1 MGERISMRRKARGAV
16 RAFLWGVFL
25 FLGCGGEPR
34 DAAEFRA
41 RPGDLEAA
49 SRQPCLQR
57 DPLRRALFG
66 DLHVHTALSSDAW
79 NYDVEVR
86 PSDAYAYAFGEPI
99 LLPPKDAEGAGTR
112 RVRIDRPLDFAAVT
126 DHAEFLGE
134 TRLCADPSSEAYASE
149 TCVEVR
155 ASTTPLDN
163 PFVFVSMN
171 PWPSRA
177 DDVCGEDGERCR
189 EALRSAWDETI
200 RAAQEWDDS
209 SAACERT
216 TFIGYEYSSLRLGSN
231 LHRNVIFRNEVVP
244 RRPFSYLD
252 AQRAWQ
258 LWEHLRDDCI
268 ESGTGCD
275 AISIP
280 HNSNISNGRMF
291 AVDYPETADF
301 EAEVARARLR
311 ARVEPLVEVMQHK
324 GDSECRVEMD
334 GILGATDEA
343 CGFEKFSAVRYQD
356 EDGKAGAPGAC
367 WDWMAD
373 SLPHLGPGACMNH
386 RNYVRYVLT
395 EGLREWER
403 LGVNPT
409 KLGILASTDTHN
421 GMAGGVDE
429 RTFPGHVG
437 IIDDEAQRRVSEET
451 GMGNMANNPGG
462 LVGVWAEENSRDAI
476 FDAMQRREVF
486 GTSGPRIRPR
496 FFGGFDLPEDLC
508 DAPNP
513 VARADTRGVP
523 MGGDLSAPPPGATPA
538 FWVSALADAGTV
550 ERSGGDLERIQIV
563 KGWVDEGGQLH
574 QRVVDVA
581 GGDNGASVD
590 PLTCEPQGEGARRLC
605 GVWRDPDFDASRPAV
620 YYARVLE
627 NPSCRHS
634 AWACLEWPASERPPG
649 CEHRA
654 MERFVKERAWTS
666 PIWFTPE
673 RTGLD

>member
-1 MGERISMRRKARGAV
+1 MNAISWRRGAV
-16 RAFLWGVFL
+16 GIALPVL
-25 FLGCGGEPR
+25 VLVALSCGDHSETPE
-34 DAAEFRA
+34 AADFRA
-41 RPGDLEAA
+41 RAAPGSDAEVQAC
-49 SRQPCLQR
+49 RDR

-79 NYDVEVR
+79 NYDLEVR
-86 PSDAYAYAFGEPI
+86 PSDAYAYAFGGPI
-99 LLPPKDAEGAGTR
+99 LLPPKNAAGEGTR
-112 RVRIDRPLDFAAVT
+112 RVRIGRPLDFAAVT
-126 DHAEFLGE
+126 DHAEFIGE
-134 TRLCADPSSEAYASE
+134 TKLCADPSSEVYGSE
-149 TCVEVR
+149 TCLEVR

-171 PWPSRA
+171 PWPIREN
-177 DDVCGEDGERCR
+177 DVCGEDGERCR
-189 EALRSAWDETI
+189 DALRSAWQETI
-200 RAAQEWDDS
+200 RAAQAWDDS

-231 LHRNVIFRNEVVP
+231 LHRNVIFRNEIVP

-252 AQRAWQ
+252 AQREWQ

-268 ESGTGCD
+268 ESGSGCD
-275 AISIP
+275 AIAIP

-291 AVDYPETADF
+291 AVDYPEAADF
-301 EAEVARARLR
+301 EAQVARARLR

-324 GDSECRVEMD
+324 GDSECRVEME
-334 GILGATDEA
+334 GILGAPDEA
-343 CGFEKFSAVRYQD
+343 CGFEKFSDVRYRDD
-356 EDGKAGAPGAC
+356 EGRAGAPGAC

-409 KLGILASTDTHN
+409 KFGIMASTDTHN

-437 IIDDEAQRRVSEET
+437 IIDDDPLQRVSEEP
-451 GMGNMANNPGG
+451 GMGNVSNNPGG

-496 FFGGFDLPEDLC
+496 FFGGFELPEDLC
-508 DAPNP
+508 DRPDA
-513 VARADTRGVP
+513 VARADARGVP
-523 MGGDLSAPPPGATPA
+523 MGGDLATSSAGASPA
-538 FWVSALADAGTV
+538 FWVSALADVGTV
-550 ERSGGDLERIQIV
+550 EQPGSDLQRIQIV

-590 PLTCEPQGEGARRLC
+590 PLTCEPQGEGARSLC